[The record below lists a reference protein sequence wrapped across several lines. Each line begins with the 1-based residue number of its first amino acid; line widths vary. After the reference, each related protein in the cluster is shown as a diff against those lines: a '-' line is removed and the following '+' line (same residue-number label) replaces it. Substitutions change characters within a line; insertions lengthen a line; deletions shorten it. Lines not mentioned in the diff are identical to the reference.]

1 MSGTSGGSSEDKVGK
16 LIGFLLLV
24 LDLVSEWK
32 RWFLRHKSEPWLI
45 MRHISS
51 ALDTEL
57 KLGVDN
63 L

>member
-1 MSGTSGGSSEDKVGK
+1 MSGTSGGSSEDK